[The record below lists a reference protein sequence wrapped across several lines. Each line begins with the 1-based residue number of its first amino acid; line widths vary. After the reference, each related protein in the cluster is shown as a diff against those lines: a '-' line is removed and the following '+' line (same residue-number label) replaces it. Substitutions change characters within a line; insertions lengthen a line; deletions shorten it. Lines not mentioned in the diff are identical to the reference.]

1 MHISRIDLA
10 LSVADLNQ
18 LLREFA
24 PNAPG
29 VGLEIRN
36 GAVIIRPDSGG
47 TRGPLRPALELKVAD
62 CSPTRLTLTTRL
74 LGVPLVERLVRD
86 RALPRALEEMAVA
99 GLTYGDGRIELD
111 LEQLLPLVPVRFR
124 LDRFAI
130 GRGIVLVTVRDLD
143 ISPGLITGG
152 DLSRLG
158 LGSVMG
164 EGAVTEGAVEA
175 PELLPVPTVPAA
187 LAAAPPD
194 EARSLYDRVRT
205 GVERS
210 LSRALPGRLARLTP
224 WLFAL
229 PDLVVLLW
237 RLLLNPKVD
246 ARRKAIASAAIAY
259 VAWPLDFLP
268 DLLPGFGWLDDTT
281 IALLSLCAIISG
293 SPAELRTELWP
304 GDPDVLTPLT
314 RALDLFEQTVGQ
326 RLFGKLREKAGV

>member
-1 MHISRIDLA
+1 VHISRVDLA

-29 VGLEIRN
+29 VGLEIKN
-36 GAVIIRPDSGG
+36 GALIIRPESGG
-47 TRGPLRPALELKVAD
+47 TGGRLRPALELKVAD

-74 LGVPLVERLVRD
+74 IGIPLVERLIRD

-111 LEQLLPLVPVRFR
+111 LDQLLPLAPARFR
-124 LDRFAI
+124 LDRFTI
-130 GRGIVLVTVRDLD
+130 GRGIILVTIRDLD
-143 ISPGLITGG
+143 IAPGFIM
-152 DLSRLG
+152 
-158 LGSVMG
+158 GSVGGLVQGGTTG
-164 EGAVTEGAVEA
+164 EGAIAEGPTAEA
-175 PELLPVPTVPAA
+175 EFLPVPTVPAA
-187 LAAAPPD
+187 LAVAPPD
-194 EARSLYDRVRT
+194 EARTLYDRVRA
-205 GVERS
+205 GVQRS

-268 DLLPGFGWLDDTT
+268 DLLPGLGWLDDTT

-293 SPAELRTELWP
+293 SPTELRAELWP

-326 RLFGKLREKAGV
+326 RQFGKLREKAGV

>member
-1 MHISRIDLA
+1 MHISRVDLA
-10 LSVADLNQ
+10 LSVADLSQ

-36 GAVIIRPDSGG
+36 GALIIRPDSGG
-47 TRGPLRPALELKVAD
+47 SRGPLRPALELKVAD

-74 LGVPLVERLVRD
+74 IGIPLVERLIRD
-86 RALPRALEEMAVA
+86 RALPRALEELAVA

-111 LEQLLPLVPVRFR
+111 LEQLLPLVPARFR

-130 GRGIVLVTVRDLD
+130 GRGIILVTVRDLD
-143 ISPGLITGG
+143 IAPGLMMGSAGG
-152 DLSRLG
+152 LVPG
-158 LGSVMG
+158 EATA
-164 EGAVTEGAVEA
+164 EGATD
-175 PELLPVPTVPAA
+175 LLPVPAVPAA
-187 LAAAPPD
+187 LAVAPPD
-194 EARSLYDRVRT
+194 EARSLYDRVRA

-281 IALLSLCAIISG
+281 IALLSLCAIVSG
-293 SPAELRTELWP
+293 SSAELRTELWP

-314 RALDLFEQTVGQ
+314 KALDLFEQTVGQ